1 MRGSLIV
8 RLVDITLLLLL
19 SLMAA
24 ASFTTDGPDPPVT
37 QELTDQGMLPVPM
50 QVAITREGSIHLQG
64 GESVSLTELES
75 VLESWSAEIEFIADA
90 EAPASRLLEAH
101 AIVRRLDQRAAFRV
115 RQIRGKSP

>member
-1 MRGSLIV
+1 MRGSLII

-37 QELTDQGMLPVPM
+37 HELTDQGMLPAPM
-50 QVAITREGSIHLQG
+50 QVAITREGNIHLPG
-64 GESVSLTELES
+64 GESVSLADLES
-75 VLESWSAEIEFIADA
+75 VLESWPAEIEFIADA
-90 EAPASRLLEAH
+90 EAPASRLLAVH

-115 RQIRGKSP
+115 RQMRGELP

>member
-1 MRGSLIV
+1 MRGSLIM

-37 QELTDQGMLPVPM
+37 HELTDNGMLPAPM
-50 QVAITREGSIHLQG
+50 QIAITREGSIHLPG
-64 GESVSLTELES
+64 GESVSLAELES
-75 VLESWSAEIEFIADA
+75 ALESWPAEIEFIADA
-90 EAPASRLLEAH
+90 EAPASRLLAVH

-115 RQIRGKSP
+115 RQMRGELP

>member
-24 ASFTTDGPDPPVT
+24 ASFTTAGPDLPVT
-37 QELTDQGMLPVPM
+37 HELTDEGMLSVPM
-50 QVAITREGSIHLQG
+50 QIAITREGNIHLPG

-75 VLESWSAEIEFIADA
+75 VLESWPAEIEFIADA
-90 EAPASRLLEAH
+90 EAPASRLLAVH
-101 AIVRRLDQRAAFRV
+101 AIVRRLGRRAAFRV
-115 RQIRGKSP
+115 RQMRGELP

>member
-1 MRGSLIV
+1 MRGSLIM

-37 QELTDQGMLPVPM
+37 HELTDQGMLSAPM
-50 QVAITREGSIHLQG
+50 QVAITREGGIHLPG

-75 VLESWSAEIEFIADA
+75 ALGSWSAEIEVVADA
-90 EAPASRLLEAH
+90 EAPASRLLAVH
-101 AIVRRLDQRAAFRV
+101 AIARRMDQRAAFRV
-115 RQIRGKSP
+115 RQIRGELP

>member
-1 MRGSLIV
+1 MRGSLIM

-24 ASFTTDGPDPPVT
+24 ASFTADGPEPPVT
-37 QELTDQGMLPVPM
+37 HELTDQGTLPAPM

-75 VLESWSAEIEFIADA
+75 VLGSWSGEIEFIADA
-90 EAPASRLLEAH
+90 EAPASRLLAVH
-101 AIVRRLDQRAAFRV
+101 AIARRLDQRAAFRV
-115 RQIRGKSP
+115 RQMRGKLP

>member
-1 MRGSLIV
+1 MRGSLIM

-37 QELTDQGMLPVPM
+37 YKLTDQGTLPAPM
-50 QVAITREGSIHLQG
+50 QVAISKEGSIHLSG

-75 VLESWSAEIEFIADA
+75 VLASWTAEIEVIADA
-90 EAPASRLLEAH
+90 EAQASRLLAVH
-101 AIVRRLDQRAAFRV
+101 SVARRLDKRAAFRV
-115 RQIRGKSP
+115 RQIRGELP

>member
-37 QELTDQGMLPVPM
+37 HELTDQGTLPAPL
-50 QVAITREGSIHLQG
+50 QVAITREGGIHLSG
-64 GESVSLTELES
+64 GGSVSLKELEP
-75 VLESWSAEIEFIADA
+75 VLASWAAEIEIIADA
-90 EAPASRLLEAH
+90 EAPASRLLAVH
-101 AIVRRLDQRAAFRV
+101 AVARRLDKQAAFRV
-115 RQIRGKSP
+115 RQIRGELP

>member
-1 MRGSLIV
+1 MRGSLIM

-37 QELTDQGMLPVPM
+37 HELTDQGTLPAPM
-50 QVAITREGSIHLQG
+50 QVAITREGSIHLSG

-90 EAPASRLLEAH
+90 EAPASSLLAVH
-101 AIVRRLDQRAAFRV
+101 AIARRLNQRAAFRV
-115 RQIRGKSP
+115 RQIRGELP

>member
-1 MRGSLIV
+1 M

-37 QELTDQGMLPVPM
+37 HELTDQGMLPAPM
-50 QVAITREGSIHLQG
+50 QVAITRAGSIHLPG

-75 VLESWSAEIEFIADA
+75 VLESWPAEIEFIAEA
-90 EAPASRLLEAH
+90 EAPASRLLAVH
-101 AIVRRLDQRAAFRV
+101 AIARRLDQPAAFRV
-115 RQIRGKSP
+115 RQVRGEIP